1 MFEIQLFKIQQN
13 KTSSICGE
21 RSPRHFCFPGL
32 TEKLNLSMK
41 PEKGKERAVQMLE
54 FSSIQTS
61 IFNM

>member
-41 PEKGKERAVQMLE
+41 PEKRKERFE
-54 FSSIQTS
+54 
-61 IFNM
+61 